1 MKEISNE
8 GKIEIFDKLG
18 GISEG
23 NDGRLIKD
31 ENEEVIIVSWST
43 YLKFFRKGG
52 NWCLFVLLQVLMLGF
67 TVCKILTD
75 YAIGNW
81 VEEPTA
87 AAQRDTYAWYVSLSF
102 SYVSGICLCALAG
115 CAVIFFVQIRA
126 SRKIH
131 QEMVDKLLKAPINL
145 FFDMTPVGTI
155 MNRFSKDL

>member
-1 MKEISNE
+1 
-8 GKIEIFDKLG
+8 
-18 GISEG
+18 
-23 NDGRLIKD
+23 
-31 ENEEVIIVSWST
+31 
-43 YLKFFRKGG
+43 
-52 NWCLFVLLQVLMLGF
+52 MLGF
-67 TVCKILTD
+67 TLCKIATD

-81 VEEPTA
+81 VEE
-87 AAQRDTYAWYVSLSF
+87 DTLEEELASYTWYVSLSF

-131 QEMVDKLLKAPINL
+131 QEMIDKLLKAPINL